1 MQRRQWRSRGAA
13 IAASFIVA
21 VLVGVACAPA
31 APPSSPTTAPAAA
44 AKPTTAA
51 VAPTTAAAA
60 PAAQQP
66 TVSAASAQATVA
78 AASAPKP
85 AAGATTAPPAA
96 AKPTTAPAAAPA
108 GQAQQGGTVT
118 IPIGADPTMNP
129 WHPNAFVESIFV
141 NRVLFDGLTRP
152 GKDLTPSPDLAAS
165 WEAAADGL
173 SWTFKL
179 RDGAKWSDGQAITA
193 DDVAFTFSDIV
204 LKKELGATGAGNF
217 SAVQAVEAVDPTTVK
232 FTLSR
237 PFSALPSYLAYNAG
251 ILPKHIFSGQADPWG
266 MTSFNKGTPISSG
279 PFKVETYTSG
289 QGVTLTR
296 NDTYFGG
303 KPNLDK
309 IVFKVVPDANTQIA
323 QALSGELSIM
333 IMDNK
338 AAVDRVKSAQQVR
351 VEPRQLVQYY
361 WLSLNQTDARFQDLK
376 VRQAFEYA
384 IDRQAIVTAIEKG
397 YGKPANSPIVPAF
410 KAYYDPAHES
420 KYGFDPAKA
429 KQLLSEAGW
438 IPGAD
443 GILQK
448 GGQPFQFVMDVG
460 QRGVLQPT
468 NELIQQNLK
477 AVGIQADLSSME
489 WNAYIQKVVV
499 NRDYTATVNWWVY
512 PADPDVFPYFH
523 STAAG
528 KGFNIPGFK
537 DPKLDELLTKV
548 QTEADATKRKQAVTD
563 LQAFMADNLP
573 YIFLWY
579 PEEIDVINANLQ
591 GVPDLNLRDNMHYVN
606 EWWLKK

>member
-1 MQRRQWRSRGAA
+1 MERQPRPSRFAA
-13 IAASFIVA
+13 LLAPMLMAAL
-21 VLVGVACAPA
+21 LVGACTPAAPATPTAAPA
-31 APPSSPTTAPAAA
+31 APTAAAAAKPTTAPAAPATAPTAAPTAAAAAKPTTAPAPAAPTTAPAAA
-44 AKPTTAA
+44 AKPTTA
-51 VAPTTAAAA
+51 
-60 PAAQQP
+60 PA
-66 TVSAASAQATVA
+66 
-78 AASAPKP
+78 
-85 AAGATTAPPAA
+85 AAGA
-96 AKPTTAPAAAPA
+96 
-108 GQAQQGGTVT
+108 AQQGGTAT
-118 IPIGADPTMNP
+118 IPIGADPVMNP
-129 WHPNAFVESIFV
+129 WHPNAFVESLFV
-141 NRVLFDGLTRP
+141 NRVLFDGVTKP
-152 GKDLTPSPDLAAS
+152 GKDLTPAPDLALR

-173 SWTFKL
+173 SWTFKI
-179 RDGAKWSDGQAITA
+179 RDDAKWSDGQAVTA
-193 DDVAFTFSDIV
+193 DDIAFTFNDIV

-217 SAVQAVEAVDPTTVK
+217 SAVQSVEATSPTSVTFK
-232 FTLSR
+232 LSR

-251 ILPKHIFSGQADPWG
+251 ILPKHVFSGVADPWG
-266 MTSFNKGTPISSG
+266 LTTFNKGTPISSG
-279 PFKVETYTSG
+279 PFKVEQYTSG
-289 QGVTLTR
+289 QSVALVR
-296 NDTYFGG
+296 NDAYFGG

-309 IVFKVVPDANTQIA
+309 LVFKVVPDANTQIA

-338 AAVDRVKSAQQVR
+338 AAVDRVKSAAQVR

-361 WLSLNQTDARFQDLK
+361 WLSLNQTDPRFQDLK

-397 YGKPANSPIVPAF
+397 YGKPANTPIVPAF
-410 KAYYDPAHES
+410 KAYYDPSHES
-420 KYGFDPAKA
+420 KYGFDPARA
-429 KQLLSEAGW
+429 KQLLADAGW
-438 IPGAD
+438 TPGAD
-443 GILQK
+443 GIVQK
-448 GGQPFQFVMDVG
+448 DGKPFQFTMDVG

-489 WNAYIQKVVV
+489 WNSYIQKVVV

-523 STAAG
+523 SSTAG

-537 DPKLDELLTKV
+537 DPKLDDLLTRV
-548 QTEADATKRKQAVTD
+548 QTESDAAKRKAAVTE

-606 EWWLKK
+606 EWWIKK

>member
-1 MQRRQWRSRGAA
+1 MERRQWRSRRAA
-13 IAASFIVA
+13 LAAPFIVA

-31 APPSSPTTAPAAA
+31 APPSSPTAAPAA
-44 AKPTTAA
+44 AKPTTSTAA
-51 VAPTTAAAA
+51 AQPTTAPVA
-60 PAAQQP
+60 PAAKEP
-66 TVSAASAQATVA
+66 TVPAASAQATVA

-85 AAGATTAPPAA
+85 TAGAATAPV
-96 AKPTTAPAAAPA
+96 AKPTTAPAAAAAPA

-152 GKDLTPSPDLAAS
+152 GKDLTPAPDLAAS
-165 WEAAADGL
+165 WEAATDGL

-193 DDVAFTFSDIV
+193 DDVAFTFTDIV

-217 SAVQAVEAVDPTTVK
+217 SAVQAVEAVNPTTVK

-251 ILPKHIFSGQADPWG
+251 ILPKHVFSGQADPWG
-266 MTSFNKGTPISSG
+266 MTSFNKGMPISSG

-289 QGVTLTR
+289 QSVTLAR
-296 NDTYFGG
+296 NDAYFGG

-338 AAVDRVKSAQQVR
+338 AAVDRVKSAPQLR

-397 YGKPANSPIVPAF
+397 YGKPANTPIVPAF

-438 IPGAD
+438 TPGAD

-477 AVGIQADLSSME
+477 A
-489 WNAYIQKVVV
+489 
-499 NRDYTATVNWWVY
+499 
-512 PADPDVFPYFH
+512 
-523 STAAG
+523 
-528 KGFNIPGFK
+528 
-537 DPKLDELLTKV
+537 
-548 QTEADATKRKQAVTD
+548 
-563 LQAFMADNLP
+563 
-573 YIFLWY
+573 
-579 PEEIDVINANLQ
+579 
-591 GVPDLNLRDNMHYVN
+591 
-606 EWWLKK
+606 

>member
-1 MQRRQWRSRGAA
+1 MHRLFTAA
-13 IAASFIVA
+13 AALILITS
-21 VLVGVACAPA
+21 ACAPA
-31 APPSSPTTAPAAA
+31 APAQPP
-44 AKPTTAA
+44 
-51 VAPTTAAAA
+51 APTVQ
-60 PAAQQP
+60 AQPQ
-66 TVSAASAQATVA
+66 AQ
-78 AASAPKP
+78 
-85 AAGATTAPPAA
+85 
-96 AKPTTAPAAAPA
+96 
-108 GQAQQGGTVT
+108 QQGGTVT

-141 NRVLFDGLTRP
+141 NRVLFDSLTKP
-152 GKDLTPSPDLAAS
+152 GKDLNPAPDLAKSWTAS
-165 WEAAADGL
+165 ADGL
-173 SWTFKL
+173 AWTFQL
-179 RDGAKWSDGQAITA
+179 RDDVKWSDGQPFTA
-193 DDVAFTFSDIV
+193 DDVLFTFNDIV

-217 SAVQAVEAVDPTTVK
+217 SAVQKVEAPDPKSVK

-251 ILPKHIFSGQADPWG
+251 ILPRHAFQGQSDPWAF
-266 MTSFNKGTPISSG
+266 TAFNKGTPVSSG
-279 PFKVETYTSG
+279 PFKVESYTSG
-289 QGVTLTR
+289 QSVTLTR

-309 IVFKVVPDANTQIA
+309 LVFKVVPDANTQIA

-361 WLSLNQTDARFQDLK
+361 WLSLNQTDPRFQDVR

-384 IDRQAIVTAIEKG
+384 IDRNAIVTTVEKG
-397 YGKPANSPIVPAF
+397 FGKLANSPIVPAF
-410 KAYYDPAHES
+410 KAYYDPSHES
-420 KYGFDPAKA
+420 QYPFDASKA
-429 KQLLSEAGW
+429 KQLLSDAGW
-438 IPGAD
+438 KPGSD
-443 GILQK
+443 GTLQK
-448 GGQPFQFVMDVG
+448 DGQPFAFTLDVG

-477 AVGIQADLSSME
+477 AVGIQTELNSME

-512 PADPDVFPYFH
+512 PNDPDVFPYYH

-528 KGFNIPGFK
+528 KGFNIPGYK
-537 DPKLDELLTKV
+537 DAKLDDLLTRV
-548 QTEADATKRKQAVTD
+548 QTETDLAKRKQAVTE
-563 LQAFMADNLP
+563 LQTYMADNLP

-579 PEEIDVINANLQ
+579 PQEIDVINANLQ
-591 GVPDLNLRDNMHYVN
+591 GVPDLNLRDNMHYVQ